1 MSNKKRREIPRF
13 NHPIIETH
21 CHLDYLEA
29 HELEQ
34 TLVDAG
40 AVGVTR
46 LITISV
52 SSSNQKRVADLAQA
66 HEAIYCTQGIH
77 PHEASNYSSHVDDQI
92 RRGCRAAKVVAIG
105 EIGLDYY
112 YMHAEKHVQHECFEA
127 QLRLAAEYELP
138 VVIHTR
144 DAEEDTQNVLA
155 AHLNEL
161 SHGGVLHSF
170 SSKLPLAEFALDSG
184 WYLGFNGMVTFKN
197 ADQVREAVR
206 ITPLDRLLLETD
218 SPYLTPEPYR
228 GRKNSPAY
236 LPFIAERI
244 AEIKDVS
251 VVELLR
257 HCQANSERLF
267 FAKTQRLD
275 SPRELDVGGASLP

>member
-1 MSNKKRREIPRF
+1 MSNKKRRDIPRF
-13 NHPIIETH
+13 NHPITETH

-34 TLVDAG
+34 TLVDAS

-77 PHEASNYSSHVDDQI
+77 PHEASSYSNHVDDQI
-92 RRGCRAAKVVAIG
+92 RSSCRAAKVVAIG
-105 EIGLDYY
+105 EIGLDYH
-112 YMHAEKHVQHECFEA
+112 YMHAEKRVQHECFEA
-127 QLRLAAEYELP
+127 QLRLAAEHELP

-144 DAEEDTQNVLA
+144 EAEQDTQSIRA
-155 AHLNEL
+155 AHLKEL
-161 SHGGVLHSF
+161 GRGGVLHSF
-170 SSKLPLAEFALDSG
+170 SSELALAEFALDSD

-218 SPYLTPEPYR
+218 APYLTPEPYR

-244 AEIKDVS
+244 AEIKEVP

-267 FAKTQRLD
+267 FKESQRLD
-275 SPRELDVGGASLP
+275 SPLQSDVGGAASS